1 MEQTFITY
9 IGAARERI
17 WDILTKP
24 EYVKQIF
31 FGSVLQSTFETGSS
45 FQYVGPGND
54 GDETV
59 HVYGTVLA
67 FEPCRMMS
75 FLEHPGPS
83 YYDNHAE
90 LESRITMTL
99 ETVGD
104 CTKLVLVNDQW
115 TDNHPSQA
123 KTPESW
129 PVVLSN
135 IKTLAETGK
144 TLNFGW

>member
-1 MEQTFITY
+1 MEQKFITY
-9 IGAARERI
+9 IGASPEHI
-17 WDILTKP
+17 WEILTKP

-31 FGSVLQSTFETGSS
+31 FGSVLQSTFEPGSS
-45 FQYVGPGND
+45 FQYVGPGSD

-59 HVYGTVLA
+59 HVYGKVLV
-67 FEPCRMMS
+67 FEPCKVMS

-99 ETVGD
+99 EPAGG
-104 CTKLVLVNDQW
+104 CTKLILVNDQW
-115 TDNHPSQA
+115 TDNHPSMA

-129 PVVLSN
+129 PALLSN

-144 TLNFGW
+144 TLDFGW

>member
-1 MEQTFITY
+1 LGQTFITY
-9 IGAARERI
+9 IGSTPEHI

-31 FGSVLQSTFETGSS
+31 FGSVLQSTFEPGSS
-45 FQYVGPGND
+45 FQYVGPGSD
-54 GDETV
+54 GEETV
-59 HVYGTVLA
+59 HVYGTVLV
-67 FEPCRMMS
+67 FEPYRLMS

-83 YYDNHAE
+83 YYADHAE
-90 LESRITMTL
+90 LESRITMML
-99 ETVGD
+99 EPVGD

-115 TDNHPSQA
+115 TPNHPSQA

-144 TLNFGW
+144 TLNLGW